1 MKGIQNLKLV
11 KKRVLIRVDF
21 NVPLDKNQKI
31 TDTSRIKAAIPTIK
45 EIIKKSG
52 TVILIS
58 HLGRPNS
65 KDPKLSLKP
74 IAKKLSELL
83 CQKVIFSKYC
93 IGEQAL
99 SDIKKLKPGNII
111 LLENL
116 RYYKEEE
123 EGDVDFAKKLSS
135 LADVYV
141 NDAFGT

>member
-31 TDTSRIKAAIPTIK
+31 TDASRIKAAIPTIK

-58 HLGRPNS
+58 HLGRPKS

-83 CQKVIFSKYC
+83 CQKVVFSKDC

-123 EGDVDFAKKLSS
+123 EGMLILLKNFQV
-135 LADVYV
+135 
-141 NDAFGT
+141 